1 MNKCRFCGE
10 EFSKMGLCGHE
21 SHCKE
26 NPDRKEQK
34 IIPCKFCKKKI
45 KEYGLGTHEKHCIEN
60 PNGKPSKRK
69 IKKNNGI
76 DKRKERKGKKA
87 KCRFCEEV
95 YALSGIK
102 THELYCKKNPDKKEK
117 EPPSKTQKWYDAIKN
132 GKRSNQFL
140 KAKETGIPY
149 EIRDE
154 TRKKIGEKSKQ
165 QVWTDDR
172 RKNHKLGMK
181 KAVEENPDSY
191 SANNVCGRIK
201 IEEYN
206 GIKFHGKWE
215 VEVAKWLD
223 ENNIKWER
231 DTIEPIPYFWND
243 GWHKYFPDF
252 YLPEHDVLLEVKG
265 FETDRDR
272 AKWNVVEN
280 LVVIKKNEIEKIKK
294 KEYKLPR

>member
-69 IKKNNGI
+69 IKKDAGI
-76 DKRKERKGKKA
+76 NRVKERECGFCKKEYSA
-87 KCRFCEEV
+87 R
-95 YALSGIK
+95 GIK
-102 THELYCKKNPDKKEK
+102 YHERYCNKNPNRDKQK
-117 EPPSKTQKWYDAIKN
+117 PKTKKQIDAIKN
-132 GKRSNQFL
+132 GKRSNQYL

-149 EIRDE
+149 IVTEESKKNYGDIRRGKTHTE
-154 TRKKIGEKSKQ
+154 ESKKKISES
-165 QVWTDDR
+165 
-172 RKNHKLGMK
+172 MK

-231 DTIEPIPYFWND
+231 DTIEPILYFWND